1 MPRAVFARTMPRF
14 DSSVRKNGHC
24 LCIHCGGARLFLES
38 AGIRFTFDRTQLAG
52 HEQS

>member
-1 MPRAVFARTMPRF
+1 MSRF

-24 LCIHCGGARLFLES
+24 LCMRCSSARLSLES
-38 AGIRFTFDRTQLAG
+38 FGVRFTFDRTQLAG